1 MSEVVL
7 YITVVILLVSV
18 SFYRAYYSSGVSKLN
33 GESKQEG
40 IDFLALNRFK
50 DDVKVTESGLQYT
63 LLQAGTGSIH
73 PTVKDL
79 VKVHYEGTFVD
90 GRVFDSSIKRGRPA
104 KFGVNRVIK
113 GWTEGLQL
121 MVVGEKRRFYIPAKL
136 AYGNRWVGNI
146 PPGSTLIFDIELLAI
161 KE

>member
-50 DDVKVTESGLQYT
+50 DDVKVTESGLQHT
-63 LLQAGTGSIH
+63 LLQAGTGSAH